1 MSRVVSDFSGSCQK
15 DVAPRYCSQ
24 VQAVLFNTNALS
36 AHVISLLIERAAS
49 ECSVVI
55 SSQVSSDLRCPASL
69 ALAAFFKCEL

>member
-24 VQAVLFNTNALS
+24 AQAVLFNTNALGT
-36 AHVISLLIERAAS
+36 HVISNDRARS

-55 SSQVSSDLRCPASL
+55 RGFFEFALS
-69 ALAAFFKCEL
+69 ALA